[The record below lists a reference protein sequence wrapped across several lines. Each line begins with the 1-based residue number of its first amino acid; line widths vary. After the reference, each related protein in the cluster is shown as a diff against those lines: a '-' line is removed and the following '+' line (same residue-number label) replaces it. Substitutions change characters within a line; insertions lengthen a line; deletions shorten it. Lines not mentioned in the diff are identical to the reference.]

1 MPEYMVRSIR
11 PDDRPW
17 MSRLLKKYWGSAKV
31 VTRGR
36 IYRGDKLPGFIA
48 VRNERPVGLI
58 TYRIEKAEC
67 EIVTLNSL
75 NEGIGI
81 GSELLGAVKKTAES
95 SGCRRLWLITTNDN
109 TPAIRFYRKRG
120 FVIVAVHRNAM
131 NESRRLKPEIPK
143 TGVDGVPITDEIE
156 MEIMLLG

>member
-1 MPEYMVRSIR
+1 MPEYIVRSIR

-17 MSRLLKKYWGSAKV
+17 ILRLLKKYWGSAEV

-36 IYRGDKLPGFIA
+36 LYRGDQLPGFIA
-48 VRNERPVGLI
+48 VRKERPVGLI
-58 TYRIEKAEC
+58 TYRIEGAEC

-75 NEGIGI
+75 DEGIGI
-81 GSELLGAVKKTAES
+81 GSELLRAVKRTAES

-120 FVIVAVHRNAM
+120 FVVTAVHRNAI
-131 NESRRLKPEIPK
+131 EQSRKLKPEIPE
-143 TGVDGVPITDEIE
+143 TGVDGIPITDEVE
-156 MEIMLLG
+156 MEMALK